1 MKHAAA
7 KIPSARNGSPVLVSV
22 ERGAV
27 STIVEVNHHTILHN
41 VHGSAWAVAP
51 GVDDLADI
59 VDAATGA
66 WRLLGGKV

>member
-1 MKHAAA
+1 MRHAAA
-7 KIPSARNGSPVLVSV
+7 KNPSVRDGSPVLVTV

-27 STIVEVNHHTILHN
+27 STIVEVDHQTILHN

-59 VDAATGA
+59 VDDAAGA
-66 WRLLGGKV
+66 WRLLGSRA

>member
-1 MKHAAA
+1 MKSAST
-7 KIPSARNGSPVLVSV
+7 KIPSVRDGSAVLVTV

-27 STIVEVNHHTILHN
+27 STIVEVNHQTILHN
-41 VHGSAWAVAP
+41 VHGSAWAIAP

-66 WRLLGGKV
+66 WRLLGGRG

>member
-1 MKHAAA
+1 MKHAAT
-7 KIPSARNGSPVLVSV
+7 KVPSVRNGSPVLVSV
-22 ERGAV
+22 QRGAIA
-27 STIVEVNHHTILHN
+27 TIVEIDHQTILHN

-66 WRLLGGKV
+66 WRLLGGRK